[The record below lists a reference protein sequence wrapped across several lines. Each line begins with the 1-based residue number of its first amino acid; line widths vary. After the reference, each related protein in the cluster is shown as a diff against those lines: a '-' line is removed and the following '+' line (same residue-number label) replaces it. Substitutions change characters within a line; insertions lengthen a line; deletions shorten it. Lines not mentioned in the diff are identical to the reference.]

1 MGKRENNN
9 KKQSIFK
16 ITSFQENNE
25 VTGSCTLVEVDGL
38 NILLDFGGVQNDRI
52 DFSKLVGI
60 NRKKCDLDLSAID
73 SIILS
78 HAHA

>member
-52 DFSKLVGI
+52 DFYRFFYTKSMNYILYKF
-60 NRKKCDLDLSAID
+60 ID
-73 SIILS
+73 DN
-78 HAHA
+78 